1 MRYPSFIPFI
11 FACVV
16 CLSPTI
22 SSAQDFPPPDD
33 RKPAL
38 ERLEHLK
45 KVKLIEA
52 LDLKEDQAIKFFT
65 REKEYRQAE
74 RKLILDRVR
83 LAEDLELLV
92 KTDAKDLDIVKK
104 IGDMHDA
111 EKKILNT
118 RWDFIEN
125 VKEILTPKQL
135 GQLVIFEHKFQQ
147 EIRRILGDIQRE
159 RRRTK

>member
-1 MRYPSFIPFI
+1 MRYTSFIPFI
-11 FACVV
+11 IACVAW
-16 CLSPTI
+16 LSPI
-22 SSAQDFPPPDD
+22 FVVAQDFPPPDD

-65 REKEYRQAE
+65 REKEFRQAE

-92 KTDAKDLDIVKK
+92 KTDAKELDILKK
-104 IGDMHDA
+104 IGEMNDA
-111 EKKILNT
+111 EKKILHT

-135 GQLVIFEHKFQQ
+135 GQLVIFEQKFQQ

-159 RRRTK
+159 RRRNR